1 MPKDVRN
8 ETSPERT
15 PSRRVSPGHTSP
27 RRSWSVRPLAWVMPA
42 LLFACVTGVAVSPDL
57 RNEIVTEKE
66 QQASGVPSAEAI
78 TDPLALQQRITELDR
93 QMDTVNAAMSR
104 LSVAVQRRDEEA
116 ARSVDRIAELHQ
128 DLNTLVRQLKHRART
143 ETASP
148 PGR

>member
-8 ETSPERT
+8 EASPERM
-15 PSRRVSPGHTSP
+15 PSRRVSPGHPSS
-27 RRSWSVRPLAWVMPA
+27 RRGWSVRPLAWVMPA

-78 TDPLALQQRITELDR
+78 TDPLALQQRIAELDR

-116 ARSVDRIAELHQ
+116 ARSVGRIAELHQ
-128 DLNTLVRQLKHRART
+128 DLNTLVLQLKHRERAGPR
-143 ETASP
+143 P
-148 PGR
+148 PSGR